1 SGLGQVSVKVAAAGV
16 NPKDRKMFDLWGMSM
31 NSGDDIAGIVH
42 AVGPDVV
49 DFRPGDRVAG
59 FYKPCTPNGSFA
71 EYAMIETNTASQSLG
86 LPLAAISEI
95 PLNACTAATGLYLEF
110 RLPAPWLPAKEFTP
124 LIIWGATSTLAVK
137 SNIHRIIWIAGS
149 PKQYLEDFIDRSQGD
164 TILDYRDSE
173 DDIKEGVQNAAGGRT
188 ILHAIEKVSS
198 ERSAHI
204 MAETMGTGGHI
215 ALVLFEKEYTDIPS
229 HVKHNKHKA
238 SVMHE
243 GEKDFGLV
251 ISRFVGRDL
260 QEGWFKPQRHEVVP
274 GGLNG
279 VITAFERLKSGE
291 AHAMKQIL

>member
-1 SGLGQVSVKVAAAGV
+1 
-16 NPKDRKMFDLWGMSM
+16 MFDLWGMSM

-71 EYAMIETNTASQSLG
+71 EYAMIETNTA
-86 LPLAAISEI
+86 
-95 PLNACTAATGLYLEF
+95 
-110 RLPAPWLPAKEFTP
+110 W
-124 LIIWGATSTLAVK
+124 LAVK

-291 AHAMKQIL
+291 AHAMNNSKTV

>member
-1 SGLGQVSVKVAAAGV
+1 
-16 NPKDRKMFDLWGMSM
+16 
-31 NSGDDIAGIVH
+31 
-42 AVGPDVV
+42 
-49 DFRPGDRVAG
+49 
-59 FYKPCTPNGSFA
+59 
-71 EYAMIETNTASQSLG
+71 
-86 LPLAAISEI
+86 
-95 PLNACTAATGLYLEF
+95 
-110 RLPAPWLPAKEFTP
+110 
-124 LIIWGATSTLAVK
+124 
-137 SNIHRIIWIAGS
+137 
-149 PKQYLEDFIDRSQGD
+149 
-164 TILDYRDSE
+164 
-173 DDIKEGVQNAAGGRT
+173 
-188 ILHAIEKVSS
+188 
-198 ERSAHI
+198 

-291 AHAMKQIL
+291 AHAMKYVIKPWRLKDSFPLSQGSTPTIIILCHQTIPYTNIHIETRFILQADFVTNKSNFEVPMDLIGAVSKTSV